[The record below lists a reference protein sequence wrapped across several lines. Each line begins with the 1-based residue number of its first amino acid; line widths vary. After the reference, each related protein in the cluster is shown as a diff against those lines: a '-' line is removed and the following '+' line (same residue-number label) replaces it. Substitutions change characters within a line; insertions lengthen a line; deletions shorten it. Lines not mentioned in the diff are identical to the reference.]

1 MADKLVKIYDIVTK
15 LAGLEG
21 RMKLAVKTGV
31 SRTQAAEIEDSPD
44 KLAKFV
50 KEASDI
56 VGRDISELVEGDKK

>member
-1 MADKLVKIYDIVTK
+1 MAEKLVKIYEIVTK

-31 SRTQAAEIEDSPD
+31 SRTQAAEIEDTPD
-44 KLAKFV
+44 KLTKFE

-56 VGRDISELVEGDKK
+56 VGRDITELLEGPKN